1 MTYPENFEDDLSSQI
16 QDLVRRG
23 LVEQYIDENG
33 DFIFE
38 LTEIGKRVANDI
50 RKSGEEN

>member
-1 MTYPENFEDDLSSQI
+1 MPFDEDLSSQI
-16 QDLVRRG
+16 QELVKRG

-38 LTEIGKRVANDI
+38 LTEMGNKVAHDLF
-50 RKSGEEN
+50 RSQGEE